1 MKPMIVTTWVLAAV
15 LALGFAAPPAQA
27 ASSKDADVARLS
39 AQLEQL
45 DADPVLGQYASAQ
58 RILARN
64 AVADLQNS
72 GRSGREHALFM
83 AEQRV
88 ALARAAARADA
99 DRTKLDQL
107 QREHDQIML
116 EASQAD
122 AARAQAELARQR
134 LQYEAAVQQAQM
146 LQEQGAQSAQ
156 QAQQAQAEAAQAR
169 KLAAAQA
176 RAATLARREARLAE
190 AATQALQ
197 GGSAGGTTTG
207 GGGAASLHLSSASFD
222 SDSDNL
228 TASGRRRVADFAR
241 AHGGQRIVIE
251 PRGSSDS
258 RVLAG
263 RRAVAVEAALEAAGA
278 GQVSI
283 RSVGRASKGAE
294 VEIRAER

>member
-1 MKPMIVTTWVLAAV
+1 MKHAFFATLAVAAF
-15 LALGFAAPPAQA
+15 ALGFAATPAYA
-27 ASSKDADVARLS
+27 ASKTDADVARLS

-45 DADPVLGQYASAQ
+45 DGDPVLGQYALAQ
-58 RILARN
+58 RTLARN
-64 AVADLQNS
+64 AIGDLQNA
-72 GRSGREHALFM
+72 GRSEREHALFM

-88 ALARAAARADA
+88 ALAQASAKADA
-99 DRTKLDQL
+99 DRGKLDQL
-107 QREHDQIML
+107 QREHDQIQL
-116 EASQAD
+116 QASQAD

-134 LQYEAAVQQAQM
+134 LQYEAAVQQTQM

-176 RAATLARREARLAE
+176 RAATLARKEARLAE

-197 GGSAGGTTTG
+197 GSSAPVSRGSTASMRLS
-207 GGGAASLHLSSASFD
+207 AASFESG
-222 SDSDNL
+222 SDNL

-241 AHGGQRIVIE
+241 AHANQRIVIE
-251 PRGSSDS
+251 PSGASDA

-263 RRAVAVEAALEAAGA
+263 RRAVAVEAALAAAGA

-283 RSVGRASKGAE
+283 RAVGHASKGAAVE
-294 VEIRAER
+294 VRAE

>member
-1 MKPMIVTTWVLAAV
+1 MMRTTLTACLLATC
-15 LALGFAAPPAQA
+15 LAFGFAAAPAQA
-27 ASSKDADVARLS
+27 ASDKDADVARLS

-64 AVADLQNS
+64 AVTDLQNS
-72 GRSGREHALFM
+72 GRGGREHALFM

-88 ALARAAARADA
+88 ALARASAQVDA
-99 DRTKLDQL
+99 DRAKLDQL

-134 LQYEAAVQQAQM
+134 LQYEAAVQQAQL

-176 RAATLARREARLAE
+176 HAAALARKEARLAE

-197 GGSAGGTTTG
+197 GGSGSGGTT
-207 GGGAASLHLSSASFD
+207 GGGAASLHLSSASFG
-222 SDSDNL
+222 SGSDNL

-241 AHGGQRIVIE
+241 AHGSQRIVIE

-283 RSVGRASKGAE
+283 QPVGRASKGAE

>member
-1 MKPMIVTTWVLAAV
+1 MRALIASTLLALVLACV
-15 LALGFAAPPAQA
+15 MPAAHA
-27 ASSKDADVARLS
+27 ASKPDADVVRLS

-45 DADPVLGQYASAQ
+45 SADPTLGQYAIAQ
-58 RILARN
+58 RTLARN
-64 AVADLQNS
+64 AIVDLQNA
-72 GRSGREHALFM
+72 GRSQRDHALFM

-88 ALARAAARADA
+88 DLAKAAARVDA
-99 DRTKLDQL
+99 DRARLDQL

-122 AARAQAELARQR
+122 AATARAELARQR

-146 LQEQGAQSAQ
+146 LQEQGAQAAQ
-156 QAQQAQAEAAQAR
+156 QAEQAQAEAAQAK

-176 RAATLARREARLAE
+176 RAATLARKEARLAE

-197 GGSAGGTTTG
+197 GGSSAPAG
-207 GGGAASLHLSSASFD
+207 GGGHASLHLSANSFG
-222 SDSDNL
+222 SGSDNL

-241 AHGGQRIVIE
+241 AHASQRIEVE
-251 PRGSSDS
+251 PRGASDS

-263 RRAVAVEAALEAAGA
+263 RRAVAVEAALAAAGA

-283 RSVGRASKGAE
+283 RPVGRATKGAE
-294 VEIRAER
+294 VEIRAE

>member
-1 MKPMIVTTWVLAAV
+1 MRRMTVAIAFLAAV
-15 LALGFAAPPAQA
+15 SALGIAPRPARA
-27 ASSKDADVARLS
+27 ASTDADVARLS

-45 DADPVLGQYASAQ
+45 DSDPVLGQYASAQ

-64 AVADLQNS
+64 AIADLQNA
-72 GRSGREHALFM
+72 GRSDRPHALFM

-88 ALARAAARADA
+88 ALAEAAAKVDA
-99 DRTKLDQL
+99 DRAKLDQL
-107 QREHDQIML
+107 QREHDRIML

-146 LQEQGAQSAQ
+146 LQAQGAAAAQ
-156 QAQQAQAEAAQAR
+156 QAQQAQAEAEQAK

-176 RAATLARREARLAE
+176 RAARLARRQAELAE
-190 AATQALQ
+190 AATRALQ
-197 GGSAGGTTTG
+197 GGGSGSTSGSSTG
-207 GGGAASLHLSSASFD
+207 HAASMRLSSASFE
-222 SDSDNL
+222 SGSDNL
-228 TASGRRRVADFAR
+228 TSSGRRRLADFAR
-241 AHGGQRIVIE
+241 AHSSQRIVVE
-251 PRGSSDS
+251 PRSSSES

-283 RSVGRASKGAE
+283 RPVAHAGKGAE
-294 VEIRAER
+294 VEVRAEK

>member
-1 MKPMIVTTWVLAAV
+1 MKRTILAAA
-15 LALGFAAPPAQA
+15 LAGALVIGFAAPPAHA
-27 ASSKDADVARLS
+27 ASKDADVARLS

-45 DADPVLGQYASAQ
+45 SADPVLGQYAIAQ
-58 RILARN
+58 QTLARN
-64 AVADLQNS
+64 AIGDLQNA
-72 GRSGREHALFM
+72 GRSEREHALFM

-88 ALARAAARADA
+88 ELARASAQVDA
-99 DRTKLDQL
+99 DRAKLDQL

-122 AARAQAELARQR
+122 AAAARAELARQR

-146 LQEQGAQSAQ
+146 LQEQGAQASQ

-176 RAATLARREARLAE
+176 RAAALARKEAKLAM

-197 GGSAGGTTTG
+197 GGGSDNASSAGGG
-207 GGGAASLHLSSASFD
+207 GHAASMHLSSASFG
-222 SDSDNL
+222 SGSDNL
-228 TASGRRRVADFAR
+228 TESGRRRLADFAR
-241 AHGGQRIVIE
+241 AHASQRIVIE
-251 PRGSSDS
+251 PRGAADS

-278 GQVSI
+278 ANVSI
-283 RSVGRASKGAE
+283 RPVGRASSGAE
-294 VEIRAER
+294 VEVRAEK